1 MDKEKFYEIYALS
14 QRTFPQGIGWQ
25 QSFKIK
31 NSVLLRYGIGKGEV
45 LWDVPDNVLE
55 EIIRELRNEFI
66 RIREHTDTK

>member
-1 MDKEKFYEIYALS
+1 MDKEKFYDIYALS
-14 QRTFPQGIGWQ
+14 QRDFPLGIGWH

-55 EIIRELRNEFI
+55 EIIKELRKKWRVLNENI
-66 RIREHTDTK
+66 